1 MFDEELLRQALR
13 EEYKREQDTLPS
25 SEELKEII
33 QVSPEFHEKMARLI
47 KRHRIKTRF
56 YKIAKNTAACLI
68 IITCS
73 FLLLFAIN
81 EDVRATCL
89 QWIRTMTGSGMT
101 GYESAAVP
109 VEPQQIVGL
118 TLGYVPEG
126 YVAKSS
132 ETNEFTG
139 NILYTRGSDQI
150 EFYYTRSDS
159 AHTAIDNE
167 DPTAA
172 QLELAN
178 GTLCD
183 LYKGKESDSLIWQ
196 RGNYNCVLTVSNLA
210 EDELKQIAD
219 KIDVV
224 VS

>member
-89 QWIRTMTGSGMT
+89 QWIRTMTDR
-101 GYESAAVP
+101 
-109 VEPQQIVGL
+109 L
-118 TLGYVPEG
+118 
-126 YVAKSS
+126 
-132 ETNEFTG
+132 
-139 NILYTRGSDQI
+139 
-150 EFYYTRSDS
+150 
-159 AHTAIDNE
+159 
-167 DPTAA
+167 
-172 QLELAN
+172 
-178 GTLCD
+178 
-183 LYKGKESDSLIWQ
+183 
-196 RGNYNCVLTVSNLA
+196 
-210 EDELKQIAD
+210 
-219 KIDVV
+219 
-224 VS
+224 

>member
-47 KRHRIKTRF
+47 KRHQIKTRF

-89 QWIRTMTGSGMT
+89 QWIKTMTGSSMT

-109 VEPQQIVGL
+109 GVTQQIAAF
-118 TLGYVPEG
+118 TLEYVPEG
-126 YVAKSS
+126 YALKSS
-132 ETNEFTG
+132 EINELTG
-139 NILYTRGSDQI
+139 NMLYTRGDDQI

-159 AHTAIDNE
+159 THTAVDNE
-167 DPTAA
+167 DRRVT
-172 QLELAN
+172 QLELKD

-183 LYKGKESDSLIWQ
+183 LYKGKEYDSLIWQ
-196 RGNYNCVLTVSNLA
+196 KKNYNCVLTVSNLT
-210 EDELKQIAD
+210 EEELKQIAD
-219 KIDVV
+219 KIDV
-224 VS
+224 SDS

>member
-89 QWIRTMTGSGMT
+89 QWIRTMTG
-101 GYESAAVP
+101 YESAAVP

-167 DPTAA
+167 DRTAA